1 MMISLLP
8 LVLILS
14 LVWFTVARPSLAAR
28 QRLLAERTHRAY
40 RQVQLRAIRRYY
52 PAVAGLS
59 DQEIQDNFNVNE
71 AYHRIGL
78 R

>member
-1 MMISLLP
+1 MISLLP
-8 LVLILS
+8 LLLILS
-14 LVWFTVARPSLAAR
+14 LVWLTVARPIFASR
-28 QRLLAERTHRAY
+28 QRFLAERTHRAY

-59 DQEIQDNFNVNE
+59 DQEIKDRFNVNE